1 MKVEKPNHWLL
12 DILSTDEFEEAFDI
26 ADTRLVYSSLE
37 GCFDIK
43 ETDYNLY
50 EEDNEKITRVIKL
63 LELVIVDLQDESLT
77 SRDELEIELT
87 TICQY
92 SFILLRALDIPNN
105 CIERI
110 KYIYKIITYSYMGEQ
125 WESGRRFIIENEKL
139 CKIEVKEEEDWNITI
154 FKRIYL
160 SFLYLVRKDSW
171 NDFNK
176 AMEYISE
183 LREQQTVYERLYLD
197 SLKDTELKNA
207 SYELFSLY
215 HLAKAVDVMAQF
227 MSSGE
232 PLDIRHQ
239 IDFHFGK
246 AIESTDIGTNIE
258 MNLILKML
266 LQTSKKMIS
275 NSIWMVTQK
284 VNSRV
289 TKFVQNITSSNKPV
303 YELMYP
309 QKLAILK
316 KGLLDPAHKAIIVN
330 MPTSSGKTL
339 ISEFRMLQALNQFS
353 DDNGWV
359 AYIAPTRALVNQIT
373 TKLKRDLGQID
384 IKVEKMSGAID
395 LDYFEESLLTD
406 EEIKFNILVTTPEKF
421 NLLIR
426 ENVEEKIGR
435 PLALLVIDEAHNL
448 EVKDRGINL
457 ELMIANVKHDCP
469 KANFLL
475 LTPFIPNSMEIA
487 KWIDPDS
494 PNSISLELNW
504 KPNDRVIGAIYP
516 EGERRQWTT
525 IFESLLTS
533 SERIQI
539 EKKIRISKYTP
550 IDEARSKL
558 TNNKL
563 ALAVT
568 KQIINREGILVICRT
583 IGDCWKL
590 ANDLANEIDESNFDE
605 DIELVKR
612 FISNELGEN
621 FALISLL
628 DKRIGV
634 HNSGLPEEVK
644 YLMEWLMEKRKLR
657 VLVATTTIAQG
668 INFPVSSII
677 MASYTYPY
685 MTHMPVRDF
694 WNLVGRSGRT
704 EQGTLG
710 LVGIVAGSKR
720 TKKEDDLRRLRS
732 FVKKST
738 EDLISSLSRLVDN
751 TIQIGEEFDLASNFY
766 NPEWSQFMQYITHMF
781 NQCEQLSE
789 FNAKTELFLRGT
801 LGYSSIN
808 PNKQKILIDSIKT
821 YGQKLNEYKGLA
833 KISDS
838 TGFSMEAIMST
849 MIKVKD
855 LDLDST
861 SWVGTSLFSKDG
873 NLRNLMGIMLTIP
886 EIKSNLVEVSNSKG
900 SLTGEILANIT
911 LDWIDGK
918 EMDYI
923 ANQYFNGNDSIS
935 ITDCCKAIYS
945 KLINSATWGL
955 SSIQKLPN
963 SGLDFDNM
971 SEEELKRIRNL
982 PAMIYYGV
990 NSDEAVLM
998 RINNIPRSI
1007 ASDLGHVYKS
1017 QVSDI
1022 YKSTTTEVSNWL
1034 KNQPTSVWDNAVNNK
1049 EISGSDYKRVW
1060 GILNGE
1066 E

>member
-12 DILSTDEFEEAFDI
+12 DILSRDEFEEVFDI
-26 ADTRLVYSSLE
+26 ADTRLVYKSLE
-37 GCFDIK
+37 GFFDIK
-43 ETDYNLY
+43 KTDYNLY
-50 EEDNEKITRVIKL
+50 EEENEKIVRVIKL
-63 LELVIVDLQDESLT
+63 LELVIVDLQGENQES
-77 SRDELEIELT
+77 SEEIEIELA

-92 SFILLRALDIPNN
+92 SFILLRALDIPDNSVDK
-105 CIERI
+105 I
-110 KYIYKIITYSYMGEQ
+110 KYIYKIITYSYMGEK

-139 CKIEVKEEEDWNITI
+139 CRVEIKEEEDWNVTI
-154 FKRIYL
+154 FKKIYL
-160 SFLYLVRKDSW
+160 AFLYLVRKESW
-171 NDFNK
+171 DDLNM
-176 AMEYISE
+176 AIEYISE
-183 LREQQTVYERLYLD
+183 LREEQIVYEKIYLG
-197 SLKDTELKNA
+197 SLKDIELQSA
-207 SYELFSLY
+207 SYELFALY
-215 HLAKAVDVMAQF
+215 HLAKAIDVMAQF

-246 AIESTDIGTNIE
+246 AIETTDFSTNIG

-266 LQTSKKMIS
+266 LQTTNKMIS

-289 TKFVQNITSSNKPV
+289 TKFVQNITNSNRPV

-373 TKLKRDLGQID
+373 TQLKRDLGQID

-395 LDYFEESLLTD
+395 VDYFEESLLTNV
-406 EEIKFNILVTTPEKF
+406 ENKFDVLVTTPEKF

-426 ENVEEKIGR
+426 ENVEEKVGR

-448 EVKDRGINL
+448 EVENRGINL

-504 KPNDRVIGAIYP
+504 NPNDRVIGAIYP
-516 EGERRQWTT
+516 EGERRKWTT
-525 IFESLLTS
+525 IFETLLTS

-539 EKKIRISKYTP
+539 EKKITISNDTP
-550 IDEARSKL
+550 IDETRSSL
-558 TNNKL
+558 TNTKL

-568 KQIINREGILVICRT
+568 KQIIDREGILVICGT
-583 IGDCWKL
+583 IKSCWNL
-590 ANDLANEIDESNFDE
+590 ANDLADEIDESNFDE

-612 FISNELGEN
+612 FIHNELGEN

-644 YLMEWLMEKRKLR
+644 YLMEWLMGKQKLR

-685 MTHMPVRDF
+685 MSHMPVRDF

-704 EQGTLG
+704 EQETLG
-710 LVGIVAGSKR
+710 LVGVIVGAKK
-720 TKKEDDLRRLRS
+720 TKKEDDLIKLRS
-732 FVKKST
+732 FVAKST
-738 EDLISSLSRLVDN
+738 EDLISSLSKLVDN
-751 TIQIGEEFDLASNFY
+751 AIKIGEEFDLASNFF

-781 NQCEQLSE
+781 NQCGQLSE

-801 LGYSSIN
+801 LGYGSIN
-808 PNKQKILIDSIKT
+808 PNKQKILIDSIKM
-821 YGQKLNEYKGLA
+821 YGKKLNEHKGLA

-849 MIKVKD
+849 MAKVKN

-861 SWVGTSLFSKDG
+861 SWIGTSLFSKEG
-873 NLRNLMGIMLTIP
+873 NLKNLMGIMLTIP
-886 EIKSNLVEVSNSKG
+886 EIKSNLAEISNNKG
-900 SLTGEILANIT
+900 ILTGETLANIT
-911 LDWIDGK
+911 LDWIEGR
-918 EMDYI
+918 EIDYI
-923 ANQYFNGNDSIS
+923 ANLYFDGNDSVS
-935 ITDCCKAIYS
+935 VTDCCRAIYS

-963 SGLDFDNM
+963 SGLDFDSM
-971 SEEELKRIRNL
+971 SEEELKKLTNL

-990 NSDEAVLM
+990 NSDDAILM

-1007 ASDLGHVYKS
+1007 APEFGNVYKNK
-1017 QVSDI
+1017 VSDI
-1022 YKSTTTEVSNWL
+1022 YNSTTTEVSSWL
-1034 KNQPTSVWDNAVNNK
+1034 KDLPAEVWDNLVNK
-1049 EISGSDYKRVW
+1049 KGISGGDYKRIW
-1060 GILNGE
+1060 RILNGE